1 MGDHYVSKFPLTSV
15 PGHYFKNTSIMKA
28 FIAVLAVLS
37 YSAFVS
43 TFELVSSA
51 TAGLSVPLLA
61 VGGASAGTTAAT
73 VIPTITAIAG
83 GAITLK
89 ALGLLLSS
97 TGRSKRATSDEDGLT
112 FAFIAQ
118 SEPQACYRR
127 LICDLATGQ
136 LPKSENDVIV
146 SLFDGKKADVTS
158 AKFDFD
164 TAAEV
169 GKALKNVDACEIRY
183 SCPFKGEQIVKLI
196 S

>member
-1 MGDHYVSKFPLTSV
+1 MGDHSRFKVSAKHQ
-15 PGHYFKNTSIMKA
+15 PGQKHHITKMKA
-28 FIAVLAVLS
+28 FIAIFALLSALAVTR
-37 YSAFVS
+37 A
-43 TFELVSSA
+43 FELVSSA

-61 VGGASAGTTAAT
+61 VGGAAA

-97 TGRSKRATSDEDGLT
+97 AGRSKRSTDEEDGLT

-136 LPKSENDVIV
+136 MPKSENDVIV

-183 SCPFKGEQIVKLI
+183 SCPFNGEQIVKLRLG
-196 S
+196 

>member
-1 MGDHYVSKFPLTSV
+1 MGNAEYMGDHSRFKVSAKHQ
-15 PGHYFKNTSIMKA
+15 PGQKHHITKMKA
-28 FIAVLAVLS
+28 FIAIFALLSALAVTR
-37 YSAFVS
+37 A
-43 TFELVSSA
+43 FELVSSA

-61 VGGASAGTTAAT
+61 VGGA
-73 VIPTITAIAG
+73 
-83 GAITLK
+83 ITLK

-97 TGRSKRATSDEDGLT
+97 AGRSKRSTDEEDGLT

-136 LPKSENDVIV
+136 MPKSENDVIV

>member
-1 MGDHYVSKFPLTSV
+1 MGDHSRFKVSAKHQ
-15 PGHYFKNTSIMKA
+15 PGQKHHITKMKA
-28 FIAVLAVLS
+28 FIAIFALLSALAVTR
-37 YSAFVS
+37 A
-43 TFELVSSA
+43 FELVSSA

-61 VGGASAGTTAAT
+61 VGGASTGTTAAA

-97 TGRSKRATSDEDGLT
+97 AGRSKRSTDEEDGLT
-112 FAFIAQ
+112 FAFIA
-118 SEPQACYRR
+118 
-127 LICDLATGQ
+127 
-136 LPKSENDVIV
+136 KSENDVIV

>member
-1 MGDHYVSKFPLTSV
+1 MGDHLRFKVSANKSTKANL
-15 PGHYFKNTSIMKA
+15 NTKMKA

-37 YSAFVS
+37 FSAFA
-43 TFELVSSA
+43 TAFELVSSA
-51 TAGLSVPLLA
+51 TAGLSIPLLA
-61 VGGASAGTTAAT
+61 VGGASTGTTAAAI
-73 VIPTITAIAG
+73 IPTVTAIAG

-89 ALGLLLSS
+89 ALGLLLGSGA
-97 TGRSKRATSDEDGLT
+97 TRGKRSAEEQDGLT

-146 SLFDGKKADVTS
+146 KLFDGKKADVTS

-183 SCPFKGEQIVKLI
+183 SCPFKGDQIIKFLN
-196 S
+196 

>member
-1 MGDHYVSKFPLTSV
+1 MGHYVSKFPPTSLT
-15 PGHYFKNTSIMKA
+15 GHYFITSNMKA

-37 YSAFVS
+37 YSAIVS

-61 VGGASAGTTAAT
+61 VGGASAGTTAAA
-73 VIPTITAIAG
+73 VIPTLTAIAG

-97 TGRSKRATSDEDGLT
+97 AGRSKRSTDEQDGLT
-112 FAFIAQ
+112 FAFISQ
-118 SEPQACYRR
+118 SEP
-127 LICDLATGQ
+127 
-136 LPKSENDVIV
+136 DVIV
-146 SLFDGKKADVTS
+146 KLFDGKKADVTS

-183 SCPFKGEQIVKLI
+183 SCPFKGEQILKLLN
-196 S
+196 

>member
-1 MGDHYVSKFPLTSV
+1 
-15 PGHYFKNTSIMKA
+15 MKA

-97 TGRSKRATSDEDGLT
+97 TGRSKRATSDEADGLT
-112 FAFIAQ
+112 FAFISQ
-118 SEPQACYRR
+118 TEPQACYRR

-136 LPKSENDVIV
+136 MPKSENDVIV
-146 SLFDGKKADVTS
+146 KLFDGKKADVTS

-183 SCPFKGEQIVKLI
+183 SCPFKGEQILKLI
-196 S
+196 N